1 MEDKDQKDLGQ
12 GVNPETTEEN
22 TGVKEETSAAAPQT
36 FAQEPAAYASPD
48 KKAYVTEQSAG
59 GNPAVTAAKRQS
71 LIWMVISLILA
82 VALVILLVK
91 PLTGKSTEGNGP
103 VATVNG
109 VEISKDKLYDE
120 LVKAGGAQ
128 TLDGMIDDELMKQ
141 EVTKAGVKITDA
153 DISKEIGYLEEQYGS
168 KAALDQALQQN
179 SMTQDDLKKMVVK
192 QLELKKLLGSKIK
205 VTDEDVKSYFD
216 QNKESFNTPE
226 QVRVSSITVATQAEA
241 DDILKQLKGGS
252 DFAALAKEKSTDTAT
267 KANGGDLGFF
277 GKGQQEAAVEEAAFK
292 LKKDELSGVVKSQ
305 AGFQILKLTD
315 RKEAHTATFEE
326 RKDQIRDGL
335 ESQQVAQLQPTWLQ
349 ETKAKAKIVNNLNT
363 KSSGAAAAGT
373 TK

>member
-1 MEDKDQKDLGQ
+1 MEDKDQKNLGQ
-12 GVNPETTEEN
+12 GTSPETTEEN
-22 TGVKEETSAAAPQT
+22 TGVQVEASAAAPQT
-36 FAQEPAAYASPD
+36 EAQEPAAYSSPD

-71 LIWMVISLILA
+71 LIWMVVSLILA

-91 PLTGKSTEGNGP
+91 PLTEKSKADNAP

-109 VEISKDKLYDE
+109 AEITKDKLYDE

-128 TLDGMIDDELMKQ
+128 TLDAMIDEELLKQ
-141 EVTKAGVKITDA
+141 EVTKANIKITDT
-153 DISKEIGYLEEQYGS
+153 DINKQIGYLEEQYGS
-168 KAALDQALQQN
+168 KTALDQALGQN
-179 SMTQDDLKKMVVK
+179 SMTRDDLKKMVVK
-192 QLELKKLLGSKIK
+192 QLELRKLLGSKIK
-205 VTDEDVKSYFD
+205 VTDEEVKSFFD

-241 DDILKQLKGGS
+241 DAILKQLKGGS

-267 KANGGDLGFF
+267 KSKGGDLGFF
-277 GKGQQEAAVEEAAFK
+277 AKGQQDPAVVEAAFK
-292 LKKDELSGVVKSQ
+292 LKKDELSGVVKSE

-315 RKEAHTATFEE
+315 RKEAHTATLEE

-335 ESQQVAQLQPTWLQ
+335 ESQQAAQLQPEWLE

-363 KSSGAAAAGT
+363 KTSGAAGAGAT
-373 TK
+373 E

>member
-12 GVNPETTEEN
+12 GVSPDAEKEN
-22 TGVKEETSAAAPQT
+22 TEVKEEATAAAPQT
-36 FAQEPAAYASPD
+36 FAQEPAAYSSPD
-48 KKAYVTEQSAG
+48 KMAYVTEQSAG

-91 PLTGKSTEGNGP
+91 PLTGKGTSDNGP

-128 TLDGMIDDELMKQ
+128 TLDEMINDELMKQ
-141 EVTKAGVKITDA
+141 EVTKANIKITDA
-153 DISKEIGYLEEQYGS
+153 DIKKEISYLEQQYGS
-168 KAALDQALQQN
+168 KEGLDAALQQN
-179 SMTQDDLKKMVVK
+179 SMTQEDLNKLVVK
-192 QLELKKLLGSKIK
+192 QLEMRKLLSSKIK
-205 VTDEDVKSYFD
+205 VTDEEVKSFFD
-216 QNKESFNTPE
+216 QNKESLNTPE
-226 QVRVSSITVATQAEA
+226 QVRVSSITVATKAEA

-252 DFAALAKEKSTDTAT
+252 DFAALAKEKSADTAT
-267 KANGGDLGFF
+267 KAKGGDLGFF
-277 GKGQQEAAVEEAAFK
+277 AKGQQDPAVVDAAFK
-292 LKKDELSGVVKSQ
+292 LKKDELSGVVESQ
-305 AGFQILKLTD
+305 SGFQILKLTD

-335 ESQQVAQLQPTWLQ
+335 ESQQVSQLQPAWLQ
-349 ETKAKAKIVNNLNT
+349 EVKAKAKIVNTLDK
-363 KSSGAAAAGT
+363 KSGSAAAGT